1 MNNNG
6 GNYVYALGLDTAA
19 FASSVD
25 KAKRMFQGLGDT
37 ATAAGE
43 EADEAFNKMKNSIA
57 SVAAGVSL
65 GMLVKKIAEVRGEV
79 QQLEVAFETMLGSK
93 QKADALM
100 AQMVELAAKTPFGLQ
115 DVTNGAK
122 QLLAFGSAAEEV
134 ASEIT
139 MLGDIAAGLSI
150 PLGDLIYLYGT
161 TRTQGGLFT
170 QDLRQFMSRGIP
182 LADELAKVMGKS
194 TNEVRELVSAGKVG
208 FPEVQKALQSMTSEG
223 GQFGGLMAKQAETI
237 TGQISALQDAIYQ
250 MFNEIGKS
258 NEGVISDVLSGASWI
273 VEHYEAILKI
283 LSKVVIAWGA
293 YKAAL
298 IAVAAVQKIKDAAL
312 LAKTL
317 VNVAKGATTAAA
329 AFRGLNTAMKSNPW
343 GLIAS
348 IAATVIAFI
357 WDWVAGV
364 KEATEAT
371 EETVRV
377 MGELEQA
384 AHDEYIEVNKLAFR
398 LKDVNTSEAER
409 RDILNQLKQI
419 NPSIVEDLNAE
430 ALAVETLISNLEKY
444 NFEQTKRVQLAAIT
458 DKQNEAIQKYADAE
472 LEKANLDL
480 ELKKY
485 IEDVVVNYTTQGV
498 FPELKI
504 KGKFGYDNIEQDKAI
519 IRERF
524 ESAIKEKAEG
534 LITDYEFL
542 NRINNLL
549 TDKVVFK
556 GTDNISYTEK
566 NTFEVDI
573 KGVNTAARVKNIN
586 AAIQEM
592 EAAKKEMQEA
602 MDDSEYL
609 LNAFGFL
616 KENVGEEAN
625 TVTTLAEAYRTA
637 QQAWLDA
644 KAKVADADKNRASYT
659 ETQYKQLVDELDA
672 AEKRFKELGGNTS
685 GKAQTDAEKL
695 AKQSLKLEYDAQQAI
710 IDAMAEGTEKKVAQV
725 ELDYRKRADAITK
738 AEAELAAKQ
747 GTALTE
753 AQQALFQTLRE
764 GSANDYAEA
773 MNAAIFGDTDAQGA
787 AAIQKIEAERKAWN
801 KYLEEYG
808 TFQEKLKAITIRY
821 NEAIANAQ
829 TEGER
834 KTLEA
839 ERDAALAA
847 FEVQASAWA
856 KDLANKSIA
865 ELNKMMQE
873 LEKQVEAKQKAFDA
887 LESSD
892 SAEAKDYL
900 KTINE
905 LKAKIAELKKQ
916 LSGASKEAKGGNW
929 EGAAQVVQG
938 IASAASEAASAL
950 EGVDDE
956 LANTINGM
964 AKFANVAASLVSAIA
979 AVAAASTALNMA
991 LGVIGLIAT
1000 AIQVVSTVIGGIVQA
1015 NKEYEQ
1021 TIENFKALNR
1031 ELKHRNDLAKINSL
1045 EGTIFG
1051 EDAFGNFANNLEAM
1065 RDAADKLQDST
1076 EGAIERTKKML
1087 RDAYEIN
1094 LARVV
1099 GIDAQAEAYWRQ
1111 KLAQLEQISDW
1122 MTFIASMEVSLGK
1135 NKKSTLA
1142 EQLPELF
1149 ATGEITLEGL
1159 QALKDS
1165 DVWDKL
1171 SQGNRDLIEQMI
1183 ADWEYLN
1190 EATKAVTD
1198 YLTDIFGEMGNSI
1211 NDAIVEA
1218 FMNGSDAALEF
1229 GDIAGQ
1235 VIENLIKQVGY
1246 SAYIAPILTKAMAD
1260 VEALNGQG
1268 LSSEEYL
1275 NALMGIVGDAMKVA
1289 GENVEAYNEFLEN
1302 ADQYAESVGINTFD
1316 SERSAES
1323 KGIAQASQ
1331 DSVDELNGR
1340 MTAIQGHTYSLME
1353 GQRQLINDSAQVL
1366 RHLAGIESNTAE
1378 LRQMR
1383 LDMAAMRSDISDI
1396 ATRGIITR

>member
-65 GMLVKKIAEVRGEV
+65 GMLAKKVAEVRGEV

-122 QLLAFGSAAEEV
+122 QLLAFGSASEEV

-139 MLGDIAAGLSI
+139 MLGDIASGLSI

-161 TRTQGGLFT
+161 TRTQGKLFT
-170 QDLRQFMSRGIP
+170 VDLKQFMGRGIP
-182 LADELAKVMGKS
+182 LAEELAKAMNKTTDEVM
-194 TNEVRELVSAGKVG
+194 ELVSAGKVG
-208 FPEVQKALQSMTSEG
+208 FPEVQKALQGMTSEG
-223 GQFGGLMAKQAETI
+223 GQFGGLMEKQAQTI

-250 MFNEIGKS
+250 MFNEIGES
-258 NEGVISDVLSGASWI
+258 SEGVINTILSGAGTI
-273 VEHYEAILKI
+273 VANYEKI
-283 LSKVVIAWGA
+283 IKVLTVIIATYGA
-293 YKAAL
+293 YKAAVIL
-298 IAVAAVQKIKDAAL
+298 
-312 LAKTL
+312 
-317 VNVAKGATTAAA
+317 TAAA
-329 AFRGLNTAMKSNPW
+329 QKAMFIAQEAQAFFQLAKGVKSAQEAMLLLNAATRKNPW
-343 GLIAS
+343 GLVLAA
-348 IAATVIAFI
+348 IAAVVAAI
-357 WDWVAGV
+357 WAYCESTE
-364 KEATEAT
+364 EATEAQNEFDAALAGSNVGEQIT
-371 EETVRV
+371 QVKMLSAAYKKLGDDMDSRRKFIEENKSAFDSLGVSITDTATADKLFIDQTDDFIDALQKRAKA
-377 MGELEQA
+377 EA
-384 AHDEYIEVNKLAFR
+384 AKKLSDEAY
-398 LKDVNTSEAER
+398 LKAIEAEMKVDELR
-409 RDILNQLKQI
+409 RAGKRDRTTSYTVENSEFAQMFLNK
-419 NPSIVEDLNAE
+419 PKYEVVTED
-430 ALAVETLISNLEKY
+430 T
-444 NFEQTKRVQLAAIT
+444 
-458 DKQNEAIQKYADAE
+458 E
-472 LEKANLDL
+472 L
-480 ELKKY
+480 
-485 IEDVVVNYTTQGV
+485 
-498 FPELKI
+498 
-504 KGKFGYDNIEQDKAI
+504 GK
-519 IRERF
+519 
-524 ESAIKEKAEG
+524 AIKEAKEANNKAAQYFRLASELQEVADSAFEG
-534 LITDYEFL
+534 VETSD
-542 NRINNLL
+542 N
-549 TDKVVFK
+549 TDK
-556 GTDNISYTEK
+556 TEPDE
-566 NTFEVDI
+566 NAI
-573 KGVNTAARVKNIN
+573 KKLAAARVKLAGDTRRAMTEAEIN
-586 AAIQEM
+586 AM
-592 EAAKKEMQEA
+592 EEGIAKK
-602 MDDSEYL
+602 
-609 LNAFGFL
+609 L
-616 KENVGEEAN
+616 KQID
-625 TVTTLAEAYRTA
+625 Y
-637 QQAWLDA
+637 
-644 KAKVADADKNRASYT
+644 
-659 ETQYKQLVDELDA
+659 
-672 AEKRFKELGGNTS
+672 
-685 GKAQTDAEKL
+685 
-695 AKQSLKLEYDAQQAI
+695 EYDEEERKI
-710 IDAMAEGTEKKVAQV
+710 AE
-725 ELDYRKRADAITK
+725 R
-738 AEAELAAKQ
+738 EAELRALAGGSLSESDAANIVAMRAANAKNKE
-747 GTALTE
+747 TKTT
-753 AQQALFQTLRE
+753 QAWDE
-764 GSANDYAEA
+764 VMAEA
-773 MNAAIFGDTDAQGA
+773 GVDPAAMEQATAMLQ
-787 AAIQKIEAERKAWN
+787 AELVKRNKAWED
-801 KYLEEYG
+801 YLIQFG
-808 TFQEKLKAITIRY
+808 TFQERFKATQDKYSRL
-821 NEAIANAQ
+821 IAEAQ

-873 LEKQVEAKQKAFDA
+873 LEEQVKAKQEAFDA

-916 LSGASKEAKGGNW
+916 LSGASKEAKGGNR

-938 IASAASEAASAL
+938 IASAAEDAAGAL

-964 AKFANVAASLVSAIA
+964 AKCANVAASLVSAIA
-979 AVAAASTALNMA
+979 AVAAASTALNMV

-1000 AIQVVSTVIGGIVQA
+1000 AIQVVSTAIGSIVQA
-1015 NKEYEQ
+1015 NNEFRETLNKIKE
-1021 TIENFKALNR
+1021 LNK
-1031 ELKHRNDLAKINSL
+1031 ELAQMQMLSRIDSV

-1051 EDAFGNFANNLEAM
+1051 SDAFGNFANNL
-1065 RDAADKLQDST
+1065 SV
-1076 EGAIERTKKML
+1076 L
-1087 RDAYEIN
+1087 RDATTELNKSREAIRLWARDKFAELGFDEDTLN
-1094 LARVV
+1094 LLEFENYVDALKEMRVKLK
-1099 GIDAQAEAYWRQ
+1099 DAGKFAEAFGAKDEY
-1111 KLAQLEQISDW
+1111 AD
-1122 MTFIASMEVSLGK
+1122 LGDIF
-1135 NKKSTLA
+1135 
-1142 EQLPELF
+1142 PELF
-1149 ATGEITLEGL
+1149 GDEGVTLEGL
-1159 QALKDS
+1159 QKLKDS
-1165 DVWDKL
+1165 DIWEKL
-1171 SQGNRDLIEQMI
+1171 SKKHRDLIDQMI
-1183 ADWEYLN
+1183 KDWEVFN
-1190 EATKAVTD
+1190 ESTEAVTA

-1246 SAYIAPILTKAMAD
+1246 SAYIAPILTQAMAD
-1260 VEALNGQG
+1260 VEALNEQG
-1268 LSSEEYL
+1268 LSAEEYL

-1316 SERSAES
+1316 SERSAQS

>member
-43 EADEAFNKMKNSIA
+43 EADEAFNKMKDSIA

-65 GMLVKKIAEVRGEV
+65 GMLAKKVAEVRGEV

-122 QLLAFGSAAEEV
+122 QLLAFGSATEEV
-134 ASEIT
+134 AEEIT
-139 MLGDIAAGLSI
+139 MLGDIASGLSI

-161 TRTQGGLFT
+161 TRTQGALFT

-194 TNEVRELVSAGKVG
+194 TDEVRELVSAGKVG
-208 FPEVQKALQSMTSEG
+208 FPEVLEALKGMTSEG
-223 GQFGGLMAKQAETI
+223 GQFGGLMAKQAQTI

-250 MFNEIGKS
+250 MFNEIGES
-258 NEGVISDVLSGASWI
+258 SEGLINTILSGAGTI
-273 VEHYEAILKI
+273 VANYEKI
-283 LSKVVIAWGA
+283 IKVLTVIIATYGA
-293 YKAAL
+293 YKAAIIL
-298 IAVAAVQKIKDAAL
+298 
-312 LAKTL
+312 
-317 VNVAKGATTAAA
+317 TAAA
-329 AFRGLNTAMKSNPW
+329 QKAMFIAQEAQAFFQLARGVKSAQEAMLLLNAATRKNPW
-343 GLIAS
+343 GLVLAA
-348 IAATVIAFI
+348 IAAVVAAI
-357 WDWVAGV
+357 WAYCESTE
-364 KEATEAT
+364 EATEAQNEFDAALAGSNVGEQIT
-371 EETVRV
+371 QVKMLSAAYKKLGDDMDSRRKFIEENKSAFDSLGVSITDTATADKLFIDQTDDFIDALQKRAKA
-377 MGELEQA
+377 EA
-384 AHDEYIEVNKLAFR
+384 AKKLAEEQYTKAIEAEMKVDELRRAGKQDYTTSYMVENSAFAQEYLNKPKYEVVTQDTELGKAVKAAKEANKKAAQYFR
-398 LKDVNTSEAER
+398 LASELQE
-409 RDILNQLKQI
+409 
-419 NPSIVEDLNAE
+419 E
-430 ALAVETLISNLEKY
+430 ADGAFEGVETGGN
-444 NFEQTKRVQLAAIT
+444 T
-458 DKQNEAIQKYADAE
+458 DK
-472 LEKANLDL
+472 
-480 ELKKY
+480 
-485 IEDVVVNYTTQGV
+485 
-498 FPELKI
+498 PEL
-504 KGKFGYDNIEQDKAI
+504 DED
-519 IRERF
+519 
-524 ESAIKEKAEG
+524 AIKKLA
-534 LITDYEFL
+534 
-542 NRINNLL
+542 
-549 TDKVVFK
+549 
-556 GTDNISYTEK
+556 
-566 NTFEVDI
+566 
-573 KGVNTAARVKNIN
+573 AARVKLAGDTRRAMTEAEIN
-586 AAIQEM
+586 AM
-592 EAAKKEMQEA
+592 EEGLTK
-602 MDDSEYL
+602 
-609 LNAFGFL
+609 
-616 KENVGEEAN
+616 
-625 TVTTLAEAYRTA
+625 
-637 QQAWLDA
+637 
-644 KAKVADADKNRASYT
+644 
-659 ETQYKQLVDELDA
+659 
-672 AEKRFKELGGNTS
+672 
-685 GKAQTDAEKL
+685 KL
-695 AKQSLKLEYDAQQAI
+695 AQIDYEYD
-710 IDAMAEGTEKKVAQV
+710 EE
-725 ELDYRKRADAITK
+725 ERKINER
-738 AEAELAAKQ
+738 EAELRALAGGSLSESDAANIATMRAANAKNKESK
-747 GTALTE
+747 TT
-753 AQQALFQTLRE
+753 QAWDE
-764 GSANDYAEA
+764 VMAEA
-773 MNAAIFGDTDAQGA
+773 GVDPAAMEQATAMLQ
-787 AAIQKIEAERKAWN
+787 AELVKRNKAWED
-801 KYLEEYG
+801 YLIQFG
-808 TFQEKLKAITIRY
+808 TFQERFKATQDKYSRL
-821 NEAIANAQ
+821 IAEAQ

-839 ERDAALAA
+839 ERDAALAV
-847 FEVQASAWA
+847 FKVQAQGYA
-856 KDLANKSIA
+856 KELSNKSME
-865 ELNKMMQE
+865 ELQKMMEE
-873 LEKQVEAKQKAFDA
+873 LEALVQTKMEAFDA

-892 SAEAKDYL
+892 SAEAQDYL
-900 KTINE
+900 KTINI
-905 LKAKIAELKKQ
+905 LNAKIAELKKQ

-1031 ELKHRNDLAKINSL
+1031 ELKHMYDLAKINSL

-1099 GIDAQAEAYWRQ
+1099 GVDAQAEAYWKQ

-1183 ADWEYLN
+1183 ADWEYFN

-1235 VIENLIKQVGY
+1235 VIDNLIKQVGY

>member
-1 MNNNG
+1 MDKMNNNG

-19 FASSVD
+19 FASSVE
-25 KAKRMFQGLGDT
+25 KAKRMFQGLGDS
-37 ATAAGE
+37 AAMAGN
-43 EADEAFNKMKNSIA
+43 EADEAFGKLRNSIA
-57 SVAAGVSL
+57 SVAASASF
-65 GMLVKKIAEVRGEV
+65 GMFAKQIANVRGEV

-122 QLLAFGSAAEEV
+122 QLLAFGSASEEV

-161 TRTQGGLFT
+161 TRTQGRMFT

-182 LADELAKVMGKS
+182 LAEELAKQFGVTS
-194 TNEVRELVSAGKVG
+194 AEVGELVTAGKVG
-208 FPEVQKALQSMTSEG
+208 FPEVQRALQNMTAEG
-223 GQFGGLMAKQAETI
+223 GQFGGLMEKQAQTI
-237 TGQISALQDAIYQ
+237 TGQISALEDEIYQ
-250 MFNEIGKS
+250 MFNKIGES
-258 NEGVISDVLSGASWI
+258 NEGLISLVLSGASTI
-273 VEHYEAILKI
+273 VENYDKI
-283 LSKVVIAWGA
+283 LDILTVLIATYGA
-293 YKAAL
+293 YKAAIIL
-298 IAVAAVQKIKDAAL
+298 
-312 LAKTL
+312 
-317 VNVAKGATTAAA
+317 TAAA
-329 AFRGLNTAMKSNPW
+329 QKAAMIAKEAQAFFQLAKGVKTAQEAMVLLNATTRKNPW
-343 GLIAS
+343 GLVLSAITAVV
-348 IAATVIAFI
+348 AAI
-357 WDWVAGV
+357 WSYCESTE
-364 KEATEAT
+364 EATEAT
-371 EETVRV
+371 DEFSSAIEGTGIGAQITQVNELGAAYKKLGDDMNARRKFIEENKSAFD
-377 MGELEQA
+377 ELGFAVTNVTEADDLLIKNTPKYIEALKTRAKASAARKLAEEKYEQA
-384 AHDEYIEVNKLAFR
+384 IQAGVKREREEEKLKGIPEEKSQTWVDYDGRVHESWVKNQDYIDQKNAYLAA
-398 LKDVNTSEAER
+398 LKEEEALYAQADKYFEQSISLNNTSE
-409 RDILNQLKQI
+409 
-419 NPSIVEDLNAE
+419 P
-430 ALAVETLISNLEKY
+430 AVSL
-444 NFEQTKRVQLAAIT
+444 
-458 DKQNEAIQKYADAE
+458 DKN
-472 LEKANLDL
+472 
-480 ELKKY
+480 
-485 IEDVVVNYTTQGV
+485 
-498 FPELKI
+498 
-504 KGKFGYDNIEQDKAI
+504 
-519 IRERF
+519 
-524 ESAIKEKAEG
+524 
-534 LITDYEFL
+534 
-542 NRINNLL
+542 
-549 TDKVVFK
+549 
-556 GTDNISYTEK
+556 
-566 NTFEVDI
+566 
-573 KGVNTAARVKNIN
+573 
-586 AAIQEM
+586 
-592 EAAKKEMQEA
+592 
-602 MDDSEYL
+602 
-609 LNAFGFL
+609 
-616 KENVGEEAN
+616 
-625 TVTTLAEAYRTA
+625 LAEAYRTA

-644 KAKVADADKNRASYT
+644 KAAIAEANKNRANYT
-659 ETQYKQLVDELDA
+659 EEQYKQLAEELDA
-672 AEKRFKELGGNTS
+672 AEKRFKELGGVTS
-685 GKAQTDAEKL
+685 SKAQTDAEKN
-695 AKQSLKLEYDAQQAI
+695 AKAAAEKALQLEYDAQQATI
-710 IDAMAEGTEKKVAQV
+710 NMMAEGTDKKVAQI

-738 AEAELAAKQ
+738 SEAELVAKQ
-747 GTALTE
+747 GAALTE
-753 AQQALFQTLRE
+753 AQQALFQTMRE
-764 GSANDYAEA
+764 GSASEYADA

-839 ERDAALAA
+839 ERNAALAA

-873 LEKQVEAKQKAFDA
+873 LEEQVEAKQEAYDA

-892 SAEAKDYL
+892 SVEAKNYL

-938 IASAASEAASAL
+938 IASAAEDAAGAL

-1000 AIQVVSTVIGGIVQA
+1000 AIQVVSTAIGSIVQA
-1015 NKEYEQ
+1015 NNEFRETLNKIKE
-1021 TIENFKALNR
+1021 LNK
-1031 ELKHRNDLAKINSL
+1031 ELAQMQMLSRIDSV

-1051 EDAFGNFANNLEAM
+1051 SDAFGNFANNL
-1065 RDAADKLQDST
+1065 SV
-1076 EGAIERTKKML
+1076 L
-1087 RDAYEIN
+1087 RDATTELNKSREAIRLWARDKFAELGFDEDTLN
-1094 LARVV
+1094 LLEFENYVDALKEMRVKLK
-1099 GIDAQAEAYWRQ
+1099 DAGKFAEAFGAKDEY
-1111 KLAQLEQISDW
+1111 AD
-1122 MTFIASMEVSLGK
+1122 LGDIF
-1135 NKKSTLA
+1135 
-1142 EQLPELF
+1142 PELF
-1149 ATGEITLEGL
+1149 GDEGVTLEGL
-1159 QALKDS
+1159 QKLKDS
-1165 DVWDKL
+1165 DIWEKL
-1171 SQGNRDLIEQMI
+1171 SKEHRDLIDQMI
-1183 ADWEYLN
+1183 KDWEVFN
-1190 EATKAVTD
+1190 ESTEAVTA

-1316 SERSAES
+1316 SERSAQS
-1323 KGIAQASQ
+1323 KGIARASQ

>member
-19 FASSVD
+19 FAQSVD
-25 KAKRMFQGLGDT
+25 RAKRMFQGLGDT

-65 GMLVKKIAEVRGEV
+65 GMLAKKVAEVRGEV

-122 QLLAFGSAAEEV
+122 QLLAFGSASEEV
-134 ASEIT
+134 AAEIT
-139 MLGDIAAGLSI
+139 MLGDIASGLSI

-170 QDLRQFMSRGIP
+170 QDLKQFMQRGIP

-194 TNEVRELVSAGKVG
+194 TDEVRELVSAGKVG
-208 FPEVQKALQSMTSEG
+208 FPEVQKALQGMTSEG
-223 GQFGGLMAKQAETI
+223 GQFGGLMEKQAQTI
-237 TGQISALQDAIYQ
+237 SGQISALEDAIFN
-250 MFNEIGKS
+250 MFNKIGES
-258 NEGVISDVLSGASWI
+258 NEGLISAILSSASWV
-273 VEHYEAILKI
+273 VEHYEPILKI
-283 LSKVVIAWGA
+283 VSKLVIAWGA

-298 IAVAAVQKIKDAAL
+298 IVVAATQKIVATAQ
-312 LAKTL
+312 L
-317 VNVAKGATTAAA
+317 VQRLYNVAKGARTAAQ
-329 AFRGLNTAMKSNPW
+329 AFRVLNTAMKSNPW

-364 KEATEAT
+364 NAAAEATENVT
-371 EETVRV
+371 HEI
-377 MGELEQA
+377 GELEQA
-384 AHDEYIEVNKLAFR
+384 VQDEITEVNKLVI
-398 LKDVNTSEAER
+398 K
-409 RDILNQLKQI
+409 LKQANIEESERASILKRLEEI
-419 NPSIVEDLNAE
+419 NP
-430 ALAVETLISNLEKY
+430 NL
-444 NFEQTKRVQLAAIT
+444 VSGL
-458 DKQNEAIQKYADAE
+458 QNEADMIAVLTTNIKKYNEEQKKTLMLASLMDTQQSSIKE
-472 LEKANLDL
+472 LVEAQTDLDL
-480 ELKKY
+480 YKKSVEEKMMQLLVDYQTTGELPD
-485 IEDVVVNYTTQGV
+485 IETPWWGAKATST
-498 FPELKI
+498 ELGRLKNA
-504 KGKFGYDNIEQDKAI
+504 FDNALSGEISLIDM
-519 IRERF
+519 
-524 ESAIKEKAEG
+524 AEE
-534 LITDYEFL
+534 LY
-542 NRINNLL
+542 LL
-549 TDKVVFK
+549 QKD
-556 GTDNISYTEK
+556 
-566 NTFEVDI
+566 
-573 KGVNTAARVKNIN
+573 APVKNIV
-586 AAIQEM
+586 
-592 EAAKKEMQEA
+592 
-602 MDDSEYL
+602 
-609 LNAFGFL
+609 G
-616 KENVGEEAN
+616 VGEDYIGEQ
-625 TVTTLAEAYRTA
+625 L
-637 QQAWLDA
+637 
-644 KAKVADADKNRASYT
+644 KAKQERVNEAKDALNKSTEEIDYLMELYGLKTSDIEQEYGDKGGEEGAASFE
-659 ETQYKQLVDELDA
+659 ETA
-672 AEKRFKELGGNTS
+672 N
-685 GKAQTDAEKL
+685 EKL
-695 AKQSLKLEYDAQQAI
+695 AAARIKLAGDTRR
-710 IDAMAEGTEKKVAQV
+710 AMAEAEVNAMEEGLTKKLAQI
-725 ELDYRKRADAITK
+725 DYEYDEEERKINER
-738 AEAELAAKQ
+738 EAELRALAGGSLSESDAANIA
-747 GTALTE
+747 GLRTA
-753 AQQALFQTLRE
+753 
-764 GSANDYAEA
+764 
-773 MNAAIFGDTDAQGA
+773 NAKTKETKTTQ
-787 AAIQKIEAERKAWN
+787 AWN
-801 KYLEEYG
+801 EVMADAGVAPEEMEEATAILQAELVKRTMAWEDYLIQFG
-808 TFQEKLKAITIRY
+808 TFQERFKATQDKYSRL
-821 NEAIANAQ
+821 IAEAQ

-873 LEKQVEAKQKAFDA
+873 LEEQVEAKQEAFDA

-892 SAEAKDYL
+892 SAEAKNYL

-938 IASAASEAASAL
+938 IASAAEDAAGAL

-1000 AIQVVSTVIGGIVQA
+1000 AIQVVSTAIGSIVQA
-1015 NKEYEQ
+1015 NNEFRETLNKIKE
-1021 TIENFKALNR
+1021 LNK
-1031 ELKHRNDLAKINSL
+1031 ELAQMQMLSRIDSV

-1051 EDAFGNFANNLEAM
+1051 SDAFGNFANNL
-1065 RDAADKLQDST
+1065 SV
-1076 EGAIERTKKML
+1076 L
-1087 RDAYEIN
+1087 RDATTELNKSREAIRLWARDKFAELGFDEDTLN
-1094 LARVV
+1094 LLEFENYVDALKEMRVKLK
-1099 GIDAQAEAYWRQ
+1099 DAGKFAEAFGAKDEY
-1111 KLAQLEQISDW
+1111 AD
-1122 MTFIASMEVSLGK
+1122 LGDIF
-1135 NKKSTLA
+1135 
-1142 EQLPELF
+1142 PELF
-1149 ATGEITLEGL
+1149 GDEGVTLEGL
-1159 QALKDS
+1159 QKLKDS
-1165 DVWDKL
+1165 DIWEKL
-1171 SQGNRDLIEQMI
+1171 SKKHRDLIDQMI
-1183 ADWEYLN
+1183 KDWEVFN
-1190 EATKAVTD
+1190 ESTEAVTA

>member
-1 MNNNG
+1 MDKMNNNG

-19 FASSVD
+19 FAQSVD

-65 GMLVKKIAEVRGEV
+65 GMLAKKIAEVRGEV

-93 QKADALM
+93 QKADVLM

-122 QLLAFGSAAEEV
+122 QLLAFGSASEEV
-134 ASEIT
+134 AAEIT

-161 TRTQGGLFT
+161 TRTQGKLFT
-170 QDLRQFMSRGIP
+170 IDLKQFMGRGIP
-182 LADELAKVMGKS
+182 LTEELAKAMGK
-194 TNEVRELVSAGKVG
+194 TTDEVMELVSAGKVG

-258 NEGVISDVLSGASWI
+258 NEGVISAVLSGASWI

-371 EETVRV
+371 EDMKREI
-377 MGELEQA
+377 GELEQA
-384 AHDEYIEVNKLAFR
+384 VQDELVEVNKLVIKLKQANIEEGERASILNR
-398 LKDVNTSEAER
+398 LAEINPILVSGLQDEAVMISTLTANLADYNEEQRKRLMLASLADKQESAVKDYVEAQADYDLYVKAVEDKMTELLAAYTSTGKLPTVSVPSGFPIDAEEIQGRIKEFYDQAINGEISLIELSHKLYEDVQLGHGVYGVTDEWREKIDIYGVNEEYIEKTLAAKEEALKKAKTAMENANKDVSYLEELYGFSTS
-409 RDILNQLKQI
+409 DI
-419 NPSIVEDLNAE
+419 E
-430 ALAVETLISNLEKY
+430 EKY
-444 NFEQTKRVQLAAIT
+444 
-458 DKQNEAIQKYADAE
+458 
-472 LEKANLDL
+472 
-480 ELKKY
+480 
-485 IEDVVVNYTTQGV
+485 GG
-498 FPELKI
+498 
-504 KGKFGYDNIEQDKAI
+504 KGG
-519 IRERF
+519 
-524 ESAIKEKAEG
+524 
-534 LITDYEFL
+534 
-542 NRINNLL
+542 
-549 TDKVVFK
+549 
-556 GTDNISYTEK
+556 
-566 NTFEVDI
+566 EV
-573 KGVNTAARVKNIN
+573 GA
-586 AAIQEM
+586 
-592 EAAKKEMQEA
+592 
-602 MDDSEYL
+602 S
-609 LNAFGFL
+609 
-616 KENVGEEAN
+616 GEETAN
-625 TVTTLAEAYRTA
+625 
-637 QQAWLDA
+637 
-644 KAKVADADKNRASYT
+644 
-659 ETQYKQLVDELDA
+659 
-672 AEKRFKELGGNTS
+672 
-685 GKAQTDAEKL
+685 EKL
-695 AKQSLKLEYDAQQAI
+695 AAARIKLAGDTRRAMTEAEINAMEEGLTKKLAMIDYEYD
-710 IDAMAEGTEKKVAQV
+710 EE
-725 ELDYRKRADAITK
+725 ERKINER
-738 AEAELAAKQ
+738 EAELRTLAGGSLSVSDAANIAAMRAANAKNKE
-747 GTALTE
+747 TKTT
-753 AQQALFQTLRE
+753 QAWDE
-764 GSANDYAEA
+764 V
-773 MNAAIFGDTDAQGA
+773 MA
-787 AAIQKIEAERKAWN
+787 AAGVDPVAMEQATAMLQAELVKRNKAWED
-801 KYLEEYG
+801 YLIQFG
-808 TFQEKLKAITIRY
+808 TFQERFKATQDKYSRL
-821 NEAIANAQ
+821 IAEAQ

-873 LEKQVEAKQKAFDA
+873 LEEQVEAKQEAFDA

-892 SAEAKDYL
+892 SAEAQDYL
-900 KTINE
+900 KTINM

-916 LSGASKEAKGGNW
+916 LSGAQKEAKGGNW

-964 AKFANVAASLVSAIA
+964 AKFANVAANLVSAIA
-979 AVAAASTALNMA
+979 AVTAASTALNMA

-1000 AIQVVSTVIGGIVQA
+1000 AIQVVSTAIGSIVQERNEVEKA
-1015 NKEYEQ
+1015 IAEFSKRMKE
-1021 TIENFKALNR
+1021 LND
-1031 ELKHRNDLAKINSL
+1031 ELERMRRLGEIDSL
-1045 EGTIFG
+1045 KGTIFG
-1051 EDAFGNFANNLEAM
+1051 EDAFGNLMNNLAVM
-1065 RDAADKLQDST
+1065 RDALSELEDVRDRITQRMNLVYSFYHPDVEFANYEEVLRYLV
-1076 EGAIERTKKML
+1076 GER
-1087 RDAYEIN
+1087 
-1094 LARVV
+1094 V
-1099 GIDAQAEAYWRQ
+1099 
-1111 KLAQLEQISDW
+1111 
-1122 MTFIASMEVSLGK
+1122 
-1135 NKKSTLA
+1135 
-1142 EQLPELF
+1142 PELF
-1149 ATGEITLEGL
+1149 EGGLTL
-1159 QALKDS
+1159 
-1165 DVWDKL
+1165 DKL
-1171 SQGNRDLIEQMI
+1171 KTWRDTDGWAAGISYELRELIDELI
-1183 ADWEYLN
+1183 ADWERY
-1190 EATKAVTD
+1190 EETVTAVND

-1235 VIENLIKQVGY
+1235 VIENLVKQVGY
-1246 SAYIAPILTKAMAD
+1246 SAYIAPILTDAMAKVD
-1260 VEALNGQG
+1260 ALNRDG
-1268 LSSEEYL
+1268 LSAEEYL
-1275 NALMGIVGDAMKVA
+1275 NSLMGIVGEAMKVA

-1316 SERSAES
+1316 SERSAQS

>member
-65 GMLVKKIAEVRGEV
+65 GMLAKKVAEVRGEV

-122 QLLAFGSAAEEV
+122 QLLAFGSASEEV

-139 MLGDIAAGLSI
+139 MLGDIASGLSI

-161 TRTQGGLFT
+161 TRTQGALFT

-194 TNEVRELVSAGKVG
+194 TEQVRELVSAGKVG
-208 FPEVQKALQSMTSEG
+208 FPEVQKALQGMTSEG
-223 GQFGGLMAKQAETI
+223 GQFGGLMEKQAQTI
-237 TGQISALQDAIYQ
+237 TGQISALEDEIYQ
-250 MFNEIGKS
+250 RFNKIGES
-258 NEGVISDVLSGASWI
+258 NEGLIGLVLSGASTI
-273 VEHYEAILKI
+273 VENYEKI
-283 LSKVVIAWGA
+283 LDILTVLIATYGA
-293 YKAAL
+293 YKAA
-298 IAVAAVQKIKDAAL
+298 IIVTAAVQKAAMIAKEAQAFFQ
-312 LAKTL
+312 LAKGIKTAQEAMIL
-317 VNVAKGATTAAA
+317 LNAAT
-329 AFRGLNTAMKSNPW
+329 RKNPW
-343 GLIAS
+343 GL
-348 IAATVIAFI
+348 V
-357 WDWVAGV
+357 
-364 KEATEAT
+364 
-371 EETVRV
+371 
-377 MGELEQA
+377 
-384 AHDEYIEVNKLAFR
+384 
-398 LKDVNTSEAER
+398 
-409 RDILNQLKQI
+409 
-419 NPSIVEDLNAE
+419 
-430 ALAVETLISNLEKY
+430 
-444 NFEQTKRVQLAAIT
+444 LAAIT
-458 DKQNEAIQKYADAE
+458 AVVAAIWAYCESTEEATDELSEAMERTDIGAKTVQVMELSDAYKKLGDDMNARKKFITENKEAFDELGVSVQSVAEATRLLIDSTPAFVESLRLQAQAAAAKGLAEEKFAERDKKSLE
-472 LEKANLDL
+472 LERARKEL
-480 ELKKY
+480 ETIPARIDVGAAYTRTRYGVVTTGRRFIDNPKY
-485 IEDVVVNYTTQGV
+485 ISALENISTLESEIAGLEEVANSYFDTSA
-498 FPELKI
+498 EKLK
-504 KGKFGYDNIEQDKAI
+504 
-519 IRERF
+519 
-524 ESAIKEKAEG
+524 ESAEKLKG
-534 LITDYEFL
+534 LGVDS
-542 NRINNLL
+542 NNNGGGGGSG
-549 TDKVVFK
+549 D
-556 GTDNISYTEK
+556 G
-566 NTFEVDI
+566 
-573 KGVNTAARVKNIN
+573 
-586 AAIQEM
+586 
-592 EAAKKEMQEA
+592 
-602 MDDSEYL
+602 DSEEERR
-609 LNAFGFL
+609 L
-616 KENVGEEAN
+616 KQ
-625 TVTTLAEAYRTA
+625 L
-637 QQAWLDA
+637 LDA
-644 KAKVADADKNRASYT
+644 KTKLAVDAIRTTTEAEINAMEEGIAKKL
-659 ETQYKQLVDELDA
+659 KQIDYEYDEEERKI
-672 AEKRFKELGGNTS
+672 AEREAQLRELGGGRIS
-685 GKAQTDAEKL
+685 DGDAKRIAAMRSANESSRNI
-695 AKQSLKLEYDAQQAI
+695 AKNAAW
-710 IDAMAEGTEKKVAQV
+710 
-725 ELDYRKRADAITK
+725 
-738 AEAELAAKQ
+738 EAELAW
-747 GTALTE
+747 G
-753 AQQALFQTLRE
+753 
-764 GSANDYAEA
+764 D
-773 MNAAIFGDTDAQGA
+773 DTDAEMKA
-787 AAIQKIEAERKAWN
+787 ATEALKEELDKRNKAWMDYAI
-801 KYLEEYG
+801 KYG
-808 TFQEKLKAITIRY
+808 TFQERFKATQDKYSRL
-821 NEAIANAQ
+821 IAEAQ

-873 LEKQVEAKQKAFDA
+873 LEEQVEAKQEAFDA

-892 SAEAKDYL
+892 SAEAKNYL

-938 IASAASEAASAL
+938 IASAAEDAAGAL

-1000 AIQVVSTVIGGIVQA
+1000 AIQVVSTAIGSIIQA
-1015 NKEYEQ
+1015 NKEYEE
-1021 TIENFKALNR
+1021 TLNKIKELNKELTQMR
-1031 ELKHRNDLAKINSL
+1031 ELSRIDSV

-1051 EDAFGNFANNLEAM
+1051 SDAFGNFTNNLNVM
-1065 RDAADKLQDST
+1065 RDAAQAFTESQDAIISRGKEMTNVLVDFETYGIYVQKFNWDSLADSLSNMQVKIRDRGRFAESWGVKDKY
-1076 EGAIERTKKML
+1076 K
-1087 RDAYEIN
+1087 
-1094 LARVV
+1094 
-1099 GIDAQAEAYWRQ
+1099 
-1111 KLAQLEQISDW
+1111 
-1122 MTFIASMEVSLGK
+1122 SLGDM
-1135 NKKSTLA
+1135 
-1142 EQLPELF
+1142 LPELF
-1149 ATGEITLEGL
+1149 GDEGVTLEGL
-1159 QALKDS
+1159 QKLKDS
-1165 DVWDKL
+1165 DIWEKL
-1171 SQGNRDLIEQMI
+1171 SKENRDLIDQMI
-1183 ADWEYLN
+1183 KDWEVFN
-1190 EATKAVTD
+1190 ESTEAVTA

-1246 SAYIAPILTKAMAD
+1246 SAYIAPILTQAMAD
-1260 VEALNGQG
+1260 VKDLNEQG
-1268 LSSEEYL
+1268 LSAEEYL

-1316 SERSAES
+1316 SERSAQS

-1340 MTAIQGHTYSLME
+1340 MTAIQGHTYSLVE

>member
-65 GMLVKKIAEVRGEV
+65 GMLAKKIADVRGEV

-122 QLLAFGSAAEEV
+122 QLLAFGSASEEV
-134 ASEIT
+134 ATEIT
-139 MLGDIAAGLSI
+139 MLGDIASGLSI

-170 QDLRQFMSRGIP
+170 QDLRQFMQRGIP

-194 TNEVRELVSAGKVG
+194 TDEVRELVSAGKVG
-208 FPEVQKALQSMTSEG
+208 FPEVQKALQGMTSEG
-223 GQFGGLMAKQAETI
+223 GQFGGLMEKQAQTI

-258 NEGVISDVLSGASWI
+258 NEGVISAVLSGASWI
-273 VEHYEAILKI
+273 VEHYEPILNI

-293 YKAAL
+293 YRAAL

-364 KEATEAT
+364 NAAAEATENVT
-371 EETVRV
+371 HEI
-377 MGELEQA
+377 GELEQA
-384 AHDEYIEVNKLAFR
+384 VQDEITEANKLVI
-398 LKDVNTSEAER
+398 K
-409 RDILNQLKQI
+409 LKQANIEESERASILKRLEEI
-419 NPSIVEDLNAE
+419 NP
-430 ALAVETLISNLEKY
+430 NL
-444 NFEQTKRVQLAAIT
+444 VSGL
-458 DKQNEAIQKYADAE
+458 QNEADMIAVLTTNIKKYNEEQKKTLMLASLMDTQQSSIKE
-472 LEKANLDL
+472 LVEAQTDLDL
-480 ELKKY
+480 YKKSVEEKMTQLLVDYQTTGKLPDIETPWWAANATGTELGRLQNAFDNALSGE
-485 IEDVVVNYTTQGV
+485 ISLIDMAE
-498 FPELKI
+498 EL
-504 KGKFGYDNIEQDKAI
+504 Y
-519 IRERF
+519 
-524 ESAIKEKAEG
+524 
-534 LITDYEFL
+534 
-542 NRINNLL
+542 LL
-549 TDKVVFK
+549 QKD
-556 GTDNISYTEK
+556 
-566 NTFEVDI
+566 
-573 KGVNTAARVKNIN
+573 APVKNIVGVGEDYIGEQLKAKQERVN
-586 AAIQEM
+586 EAKDALNKSTEEIDYLMELYGLKTSDIEQEYGDKGGEVGAASFE
-592 EAAKKEMQEA
+592 EAA
-602 MDDSEYL
+602 
-609 LNAFGFL
+609 N
-616 KENVGEEAN
+616 
-625 TVTTLAEAYRTA
+625 
-637 QQAWLDA
+637 
-644 KAKVADADKNRASYT
+644 
-659 ETQYKQLVDELDA
+659 
-672 AEKRFKELGGNTS
+672 
-685 GKAQTDAEKL
+685 EKL
-695 AKQSLKLEYDAQQAI
+695 AAARIKLAGDTRR
-710 IDAMAEGTEKKVAQV
+710 AMAEAEINAMEEGLTKKLAQI
-725 ELDYRKRADAITK
+725 DYEYDEEERKINER
-738 AEAELAAKQ
+738 EAELRALAGGSLSESDAANIAAMR
-747 GTALTE
+747 TA
-753 AQQALFQTLRE
+753 
-764 GSANDYAEA
+764 
-773 MNAAIFGDTDAQGA
+773 NAKTKETKTTQ
-787 AAIQKIEAERKAWN
+787 AWN
-801 KYLEEYG
+801 VVMADAGVAPEEMEKTTAMLQAELVKRTMAWEDYLIQFG
-808 TFQEKLKAITIRY
+808 TFQERFKATQDKYSRL
-821 NEAIANAQ
+821 IAEAQ

-839 ERDAALAA
+839 ERDAALAT

-873 LEKQVEAKQKAFDA
+873 IEEQVEAKQEAFDA

-892 SAEAKDYL
+892 NAEAQSYL

-938 IASAASEAASAL
+938 IASAASDAAGAL

-1000 AIQVVSTVIGGIVQA
+1000 AIQVVSTAIGSIIQA
-1015 NKEYEQ
+1015 NKEYEE
-1021 TIENFKALNR
+1021 TLNKIKELNKELAQMR
-1031 ELKHRNDLAKINSL
+1031 ELSRIDSI

-1051 EDAFGNFANNLEAM
+1051 SDAFGNFTNNLNVM
-1065 RDAADKLQDST
+1065 RDATAALKESQDAIIQRGKEVVNVMT
-1076 EGAIERTKKML
+1076 ETGAIGTNIKNFNWDSLADSLSNMQVKV
-1087 RDAYEIN
+1087 RD
-1094 LARVV
+1094 R
-1099 GIDAQAEAYWRQ
+1099 GKFAEAWGLKDVY
-1111 KLAQLEQISDW
+1111 K
-1122 MTFIASMEVSLGK
+1122 SLGDVA
-1135 NKKSTLA
+1135 S
-1142 EQLPELF
+1142 ELF
-1149 ATGEITLEGL
+1149 DGEITLEGL
-1159 QALKDS
+1159 QKLKDS
-1165 DVWDKL
+1165 DIWEKL
-1171 SQGNRDLIEQMI
+1171 SKENRDLIDQMI
-1183 ADWEYLN
+1183 KDWEVFN
-1190 EATKAVTD
+1190 ESTEAVTA

-1246 SAYIAPILTKAMAD
+1246 SAYIAPILTQAMAD
-1260 VEALNGQG
+1260 VEALNDRG
-1268 LSSEEYL
+1268 LSAEEYL

-1340 MTAIQGHTYSLME
+1340 VTAIQGHTYSLVE

>member
-1 MNNNG
+1 MSNG

-19 FASSVD
+19 FAQSVD

-115 DVTNGAK
+115 DVTNAAK
-122 QLLAFGSAAEEV
+122 QLLAFGSTVEQV
-134 ASEIT
+134 ADEIV
-139 MLGDIAAGLSI
+139 MIGDIASGLSI

-170 QDLRQFMSRGIP
+170 QDLKQFMQRGIP
-182 LADELAKVMGKS
+182 LADELAKVMGI
-194 TNEVRELVSAGKVG
+194 TADEVRELVSAGKVG

-258 NEGVISDVLSGASWI
+258 NEGVISAVLSGASWI

-298 IAVAAVQKIKDAAL
+298 IVVAATQKIVATAQFVQRL
-312 LAKTL
+312 Y
-317 VNVAKGATTAAA
+317 NVAKGAQAAA
-329 AFRGLNTAMKSNPW
+329 QAFRVLNTAMKSNPW

-357 WDWVAGV
+357 WDWVAGLN
-364 KEATEAT
+364 EAAEAT
-371 EETVRV
+371 EETTRV

-398 LKDVNTSEAER
+398 LKDANTSETER
-409 RDILNQLKQI
+409 REILKQLKEI
-419 NPSIVEDLNAE
+419 NPSIVEGLNAE
-430 ALAVETLISNLEKY
+430 ALAVETLTRNLEKY

-458 DKQNEAIQKYADAE
+458 DRQNEALKNKADIELLLADENLALKKSVDDIIAKYQTSGTLSISYKQRSNWFNDESLEEGKAE
-472 LEKANLDL
+472 LESNIKRLIERRISGELTDIDFAKEIQAADNYIRVYGATGGWFPFDKFFYYDVSDIIGNDYVNNIKKITDDLNKANE
-480 ELKKY
+480 ELKK
-485 IEDVVVNYTTQGV
+485 E
-498 FPELKI
+498 
-504 KGKFGYDNIEQDKAI
+504 
-519 IRERF
+519 
-524 ESAIKEKAEG
+524 
-534 LITDYEFL
+534 
-542 NRINNLL
+542 
-549 TDKVVFK
+549 
-556 GTDNISYTEK
+556 TE
-566 NTFEVDI
+566 N
-573 KGVNTAARVKNIN
+573 
-586 AAIQEM
+586 
-592 EAAKKEMQEA
+592 
-602 MDDSEYL
+602 SEYL

-616 KENVGEEAN
+616 DEPDAGGGDGANANLDKAYKE
-625 TVTTLAEAYRTA
+625 A
-637 QQAWLDA
+637 QKAWLDA
-644 KAKVADADKNRASYT
+644 KAAVAEANKNRANYT
-659 ETQYKQLVDELDA
+659 EEQYKALVTQLDEAEKKFKSLGGDTSSKAQSIAEKDAKAA
-672 AEKRFKELGGNTS
+672 AE
-685 GKAQTDAEKL
+685 L
-695 AKQSLKLEYDAQQAI
+695 ALKLEYEAQQAV
-710 IDAMAEGTEKKVAQV
+710 IDTMAEGTEKKVAQI

-753 AQQALFQTLRE
+753 AQQALFQTMRE

-787 AAIQKIEAERKAWN
+787 AAIQKMEAERKAWN

-856 KDLANKSIA
+856 KELSNKSIA
-865 ELNKMMQE
+865 QLNKMMQE
-873 LEKQVEAKQKAFDA
+873 LEEQVEAKQKAYDA

-892 SAEAKDYL
+892 SAEAKNYL
-900 KTINE
+900 KTINM
-905 LKAKIAELKKQ
+905 LNAKIAELEKQ
-916 LSGASKEAKGGNW
+916 LSGANKEAKGGNW

-938 IASAASEAASAL
+938 IASAASEAANAL

-956 LANTINGM
+956 LANTINSM
-964 AKFANVAASLVSAIA
+964 AKFANVAANLVSAIA
-979 AVAAASTALNMA
+979 AVTAASTALNMA

-1000 AIQVVSTVIGGIVQA
+1000 AIQVISTAIGSIVQERNEVEKA
-1015 NKEYEQ
+1015 IAEFSKRMKE
-1021 TIENFKALNR
+1021 LND
-1031 ELKHRNDLAKINSL
+1031 ELERMRRLGEIDSL
-1045 EGTIFG
+1045 KGTIFG
-1051 EDAFGNFANNLEAM
+1051 EDAFGNLMNNLAVM
-1065 RDAADKLQDST
+1065 RDALSELEDVQNRITDHGNYTNDTLNFYDGVFANY
-1076 EGAIERTKKML
+1076 EEVL
-1087 RDAYEIN
+1087 RYLVGD
-1094 LARVV
+1094 RV
-1099 GIDAQAEAYWRQ
+1099 
-1111 KLAQLEQISDW
+1111 
-1122 MTFIASMEVSLGK
+1122 
-1135 NKKSTLA
+1135 
-1142 EQLPELF
+1142 PELF
-1149 ATGEITLEGL
+1149 EGGLTLEKL
-1159 QALKDS
+1159 QTWRETEGWGAGISYEL
-1165 DVWDKL
+1165 
-1171 SQGNRDLIEQMI
+1171 RELIDELI
-1183 ADWEYLN
+1183 ADWERY
-1190 EATKAVTD
+1190 EETVTAVND

-1218 FMNGSDAALEF
+1218 FINGADAAEAF
-1229 GDIAGQ
+1229 GDIAGE

-1268 LSSEEYL
+1268 FSSEEYL
-1275 NALMGIVGDAMKVA
+1275 NALMGIVGDAMGA
-1289 GENVEAYNEFLEN
+1289 AESQLEEYNKFLEN
-1302 ADQYAESVGINTFD
+1302 ADQYAESVGVNTFD
-1316 SERSAES
+1316 SERSAQS

-1340 MTAIQGHTYSLME
+1340 MTAIQGHTYALME

-1378 LRQMR
+1378 LRHMR
-1383 LDMAAMRSDISDI
+1383 QDMAAMRSDINDI

>member
-122 QLLAFGSAAEEV
+122 QLLAFGSASEEV

-223 GQFGGLMAKQAETI
+223 GQFGGLMEKQAQTI

-250 MFNEIGKS
+250 MFNEIGES
-258 NEGVISDVLSGASWI
+258 SEGVISDVLSGASWI

-371 EETVRV
+371 EDMKREI
-377 MGELEQA
+377 GELEQA
-384 AHDEYIEVNKLAFR
+384 VQDELVEVNKLVIKLKQANIEEGERASILKR
-398 LKDVNTSEAER
+398 LEEINPNLVSGLRDEAVMISTLTANLADYNEEQRKRLMLASLADKQESAVKDYVEAQADYDLYVKAVEDKMAELLAAYTSTGKLPTVSVPSGFPIDAEEIQGRIKKFYDQAINGEITLIELSHKLYEDVQLGHGVYGVTDDWREKIDIYGVNEEYIEKTLAAKEEALKNAKTKMENANKDVSYLEELYGFSTS
-409 RDILNQLKQI
+409 DIENGGKGGEVGA
-419 NPSIVEDLNAE
+419 SVE
-430 ALAVETLISNLEKY
+430 ET
-444 NFEQTKRVQLAAIT
+444 
-458 DKQNEAIQKYADAE
+458 
-472 LEKANLDL
+472 AN
-480 ELKKY
+480 
-485 IEDVVVNYTTQGV
+485 
-498 FPELKI
+498 
-504 KGKFGYDNIEQDKAI
+504 
-519 IRERF
+519 
-524 ESAIKEKAEG
+524 
-534 LITDYEFL
+534 
-542 NRINNLL
+542 
-549 TDKVVFK
+549 
-556 GTDNISYTEK
+556 
-566 NTFEVDI
+566 
-573 KGVNTAARVKNIN
+573 
-586 AAIQEM
+586 
-592 EAAKKEMQEA
+592 
-602 MDDSEYL
+602 
-609 LNAFGFL
+609 
-616 KENVGEEAN
+616 
-625 TVTTLAEAYRTA
+625 
-637 QQAWLDA
+637 
-644 KAKVADADKNRASYT
+644 
-659 ETQYKQLVDELDA
+659 
-672 AEKRFKELGGNTS
+672 
-685 GKAQTDAEKL
+685 EKL
-695 AKQSLKLEYDAQQAI
+695 AAARIKLAGDTRRAMTEAEINAMEEGLTKKLAMIDYEYD
-710 IDAMAEGTEKKVAQV
+710 EE
-725 ELDYRKRADAITK
+725 ERKINER
-738 AEAELAAKQ
+738 EAELRALAGGSLSVSDAANIAAMRAANAKNKE
-747 GTALTE
+747 TKTT
-753 AQQALFQTLRE
+753 QAWDE
-764 GSANDYAEA
+764 V
-773 MNAAIFGDTDAQGA
+773 MA
-787 AAIQKIEAERKAWN
+787 AAGVDPAAMEQATAMLQAELVKRNMAWEDYLIQF
-801 KYLEEYG
+801 G
-808 TFQEKLKAITIRY
+808 TFQERFKATQDKYSRL
-821 NEAIANAQ
+821 IAEAQ

-892 SAEAKDYL
+892 STEAKDYL

-916 LSGASKEAKGGNW
+916 ISGASKEAKGGNW

-938 IASAASEAASAL
+938 IASAAEDAAGAL

-956 LANTINGM
+956 LANTINSM

-979 AVAAASTALNMA
+979 AVAIASKGLNMA
-991 LGVIGLIAT
+991 LGIIGLIAT

-1031 ELKHRNDLAKINSL
+1031 ELKHMYDLAKINSL

-1099 GIDAQAEAYWRQ
+1099 GVDAQAEAYWKQ

-1183 ADWEYLN
+1183 ADWEYFN

-1246 SAYIAPILTKAMAD
+1246 SAYIAPILAKAMAD

-1268 LSSEEYL
+1268 LSAEEYL

>member
-19 FASSVD
+19 FAQSVD

-65 GMLVKKIAEVRGEV
+65 GMLAKKVAEVRGEV

-122 QLLAFGSAAEEV
+122 QLLAFGSATEEV
-134 ASEIT
+134 AEEIT
-139 MLGDIAAGLSI
+139 MLGDIASGLSI

-161 TRTQGGLFT
+161 TRTQGALFT

-194 TNEVRELVSAGKVG
+194 TDEVRELVSAGKVG
-208 FPEVQKALQSMTSEG
+208 FPEVQKALQGMTSEG

-250 MFNEIGKS
+250 MLNEIGKS
-258 NEGVISDVLSGASWI
+258 NEGVISAVLSGASWI
-273 VEHYEAILKI
+273 VEHYEPILNI

-293 YKAAL
+293 YRAAL

-317 VNVAKGATTAAA
+317 VNVAKGATTATQ

-371 EETVRV
+371 EDMKREI
-377 MGELEQA
+377 GELEQA
-384 AHDEYIEVNKLAFR
+384 VQDELVEVNKLVIKLKQANIEEGERASILNR
-398 LKDVNTSEAER
+398 LAEINPILVSGLQDEAVMISTLTANLADYNEEQRKRLMLASLADKQESAVKDYVEAQADYDLYVKAVEDKMTELLAAYTSTGKLPTVSVPSGFPIDAEEIQGRIKEFYDQAINGEISLIELSHKLYEDVQLGHGVYGVTDEWREKIDIYGVNEEYIEKTLAAKEEALKKAKTAMENANKDVSYLEELYGFSTS
-409 RDILNQLKQI
+409 DI
-419 NPSIVEDLNAE
+419 E
-430 ALAVETLISNLEKY
+430 EKY
-444 NFEQTKRVQLAAIT
+444 
-458 DKQNEAIQKYADAE
+458 
-472 LEKANLDL
+472 
-480 ELKKY
+480 
-485 IEDVVVNYTTQGV
+485 GG
-498 FPELKI
+498 
-504 KGKFGYDNIEQDKAI
+504 KGG
-519 IRERF
+519 
-524 ESAIKEKAEG
+524 
-534 LITDYEFL
+534 
-542 NRINNLL
+542 
-549 TDKVVFK
+549 
-556 GTDNISYTEK
+556 
-566 NTFEVDI
+566 EV
-573 KGVNTAARVKNIN
+573 GA
-586 AAIQEM
+586 
-592 EAAKKEMQEA
+592 
-602 MDDSEYL
+602 S
-609 LNAFGFL
+609 
-616 KENVGEEAN
+616 GEETAN
-625 TVTTLAEAYRTA
+625 
-637 QQAWLDA
+637 
-644 KAKVADADKNRASYT
+644 
-659 ETQYKQLVDELDA
+659 
-672 AEKRFKELGGNTS
+672 
-685 GKAQTDAEKL
+685 EKL
-695 AKQSLKLEYDAQQAI
+695 AAARIKLAGDTRRAMTEAEINAMEEGLTKKLAMIDYEYD
-710 IDAMAEGTEKKVAQV
+710 EE
-725 ELDYRKRADAITK
+725 ERKINER
-738 AEAELAAKQ
+738 EAELRTLAGGSLSVSDAANIAAMRAANAKNKE
-747 GTALTE
+747 TKTT
-753 AQQALFQTLRE
+753 QAWDE
-764 GSANDYAEA
+764 V
-773 MNAAIFGDTDAQGA
+773 MA
-787 AAIQKIEAERKAWN
+787 AAGVDPVAMEQATAMLQAELVKRNKAWED
-801 KYLEEYG
+801 YLIQFG
-808 TFQEKLKAITIRY
+808 TFQERFKATQDKYSRL
-821 NEAIANAQ
+821 IAEAQ

-873 LEKQVEAKQKAFDA
+873 LEEQVEAKQEAFDA

-892 SAEAKDYL
+892 SAEAQDYL
-900 KTINE
+900 KTINM

-916 LSGASKEAKGGNW
+916 LSGAQKEAKGGNW

-938 IASAASEAASAL
+938 IASAASEAANAL

-956 LANTINGM
+956 LANTINSM
-964 AKFANVAASLVSAIA
+964 AKFANVAANLVSAIA
-979 AVAAASTALNMA
+979 AVATASKALNMA

-1000 AIQVVSTVIGGIVQA
+1000 AIQVVSTIIGDVIQA

-1021 TIENFKALNR
+1021 TIENFRKLNE
-1031 ELKHRNDLAKINSL
+1031 ELEHMRDLARIDSV

-1051 EDAFGNFANNLEAM
+1051 DDAFGNFANNINVMGDALEKYRTS
-1065 RDAADKLQDST
+1065 RDAIIDS
-1076 EGAIERTKKML
+1076 EKH
-1087 RDAYEIN
+1087 
-1094 LARVV
+1094 ARNWDPV
-1099 GIDAQAEAYWRQ
+1099 
-1111 KLAQLEQISDW
+1111 LAQLLEPLGITAEEIKSGTKVLESAFAQ
-1122 MTFIASMEVSLGK
+1122 MYVQLGK
-1135 NKKSTLA
+1135 G
-1142 EQLPELF
+1142 EIGQLGKLYPELF

-1171 SQGNRDLIEQMI
+1171 SSTDRELIEGMI
-1183 ADWEYLN
+1183 ADWEYFN

-1275 NALMGIVGDAMKVA
+1275 NALMGIVGDAMGA
-1289 GENVEAYNEFLEN
+1289 AESQLEEYNKFLEN
-1302 ADQYAESVGINTFD
+1302 ADQYAESVGVNTFD
-1316 SERSAES
+1316 SERSAQS

-1340 MTAIQGHTYSLME
+1340 MTAIQGHTYALME

-1378 LRQMR
+1378 LRHMR
-1383 LDMAAMRSDISDI
+1383 QDMAAMRSDINDI

>member
-1 MNNNG
+1 MDKMNNNG

-122 QLLAFGSAAEEV
+122 QLLAFGSASEEV

-223 GQFGGLMAKQAETI
+223 GQFGGLMEKQSQTI

-250 MFNEIGKS
+250 MFNEIGES
-258 NEGVISDVLSGASWI
+258 SEGVISDVLSGASWI

-371 EETVRV
+371 EDMKREI
-377 MGELEQA
+377 GELEQA
-384 AHDEYIEVNKLAFR
+384 VQDELVEVNKLVIKLKQANIEEGERASILKR
-398 LKDVNTSEAER
+398 LEEINPNLVSGLRDEAVMISTLTANLADYNEEQRKRLMLASLADKQESAVKDYVEAQADYDLYVKAVEDKMAELLAAYTSTGKLPTVSVPSGFPIDAEEIQGRIKKFYDQAINGEITLIELSHKLYEDVQLGHGVYGVTDDWREKIDIYGVNEEYIEKTLAAKEEALKNAKTKMENANKDVSYLEELYGFSTS
-409 RDILNQLKQI
+409 DI
-419 NPSIVEDLNAE
+419 E
-430 ALAVETLISNLEKY
+430 
-444 NFEQTKRVQLAAIT
+444 
-458 DKQNEAIQKYADAE
+458 
-472 LEKANLDL
+472 
-480 ELKKY
+480 KKY
-485 IEDVVVNYTTQGV
+485 GG
-498 FPELKI
+498 
-504 KGKFGYDNIEQDKAI
+504 KGG
-519 IRERF
+519 
-524 ESAIKEKAEG
+524 
-534 LITDYEFL
+534 
-542 NRINNLL
+542 
-549 TDKVVFK
+549 
-556 GTDNISYTEK
+556 
-566 NTFEVDI
+566 EV
-573 KGVNTAARVKNIN
+573 GASVEETAN
-586 AAIQEM
+586 
-592 EAAKKEMQEA
+592 
-602 MDDSEYL
+602 
-609 LNAFGFL
+609 
-616 KENVGEEAN
+616 
-625 TVTTLAEAYRTA
+625 
-637 QQAWLDA
+637 
-644 KAKVADADKNRASYT
+644 
-659 ETQYKQLVDELDA
+659 
-672 AEKRFKELGGNTS
+672 
-685 GKAQTDAEKL
+685 EKL
-695 AKQSLKLEYDAQQAI
+695 AAARIKLAGDTRRAMTEAEINAMEEGLTKKLAMIDYEYD
-710 IDAMAEGTEKKVAQV
+710 EE
-725 ELDYRKRADAITK
+725 ERKINER
-738 AEAELAAKQ
+738 EAELRALAGGSLSVSDAANIAAMRAANAKNKE
-747 GTALTE
+747 TKTT
-753 AQQALFQTLRE
+753 QAWDE
-764 GSANDYAEA
+764 V
-773 MNAAIFGDTDAQGA
+773 MA
-787 AAIQKIEAERKAWN
+787 AAGVDPAAMEQATAMLQAELVKRNMAWEDYLIQF
-801 KYLEEYG
+801 G
-808 TFQEKLKAITIRY
+808 TFQERFKATQDKYSRL
-821 NEAIANAQ
+821 IAEAQ

-873 LEKQVEAKQKAFDA
+873 LEKQVEAKQKAFDD

-892 SAEAKDYL
+892 STEAKDYL

-938 IASAASEAASAL
+938 IASAAEDAAGAL

-956 LANTINGM
+956 LANTINSM

-979 AVAAASTALNMA
+979 AVATASKGLNMA
-991 LGVIGLIAT
+991 LGIIGLIAT
-1000 AIQVVSTVIGGIVQA
+1000 AIQVVSTVIGGIVQERNEVEKA
-1015 NKEYEQ
+1015 IAEFSKRMKE
-1021 TIENFKALNR
+1021 LND
-1031 ELKHRNDLAKINSL
+1031 ELERMRRLGEIDSL
-1045 EGTIFG
+1045 KGTIFG
-1051 EDAFGNFANNLEAM
+1051 EDAFGNLMNNLAVM
-1065 RDAADKLQDST
+1065 RDALSELEDVRDRITQRMNLKISYTKPDVEFANYEEVLRYLV
-1076 EGAIERTKKML
+1076 GER
-1087 RDAYEIN
+1087 
-1094 LARVV
+1094 V
-1099 GIDAQAEAYWRQ
+1099 
-1111 KLAQLEQISDW
+1111 
-1122 MTFIASMEVSLGK
+1122 
-1135 NKKSTLA
+1135 
-1142 EQLPELF
+1142 PELF
-1149 ATGEITLEGL
+1149 EGGLTL
-1159 QALKDS
+1159 
-1165 DVWDKL
+1165 DKL
-1171 SQGNRDLIEQMI
+1171 KTWRDTDGWAAGISYEQRELIDELI
-1183 ADWEYLN
+1183 ADWERY
-1190 EATKAVTD
+1190 EEAVTTVND

-1260 VEALNGQG
+1260 VKDLNEQG
-1268 LSSEEYL
+1268 LSAEEYL

-1316 SERSAES
+1316 SERSAQS

>member
-19 FASSVD
+19 FAQSVD

-122 QLLAFGSAAEEV
+122 QLLAFGSASEEV
-134 ASEIT
+134 AAEIT

-223 GQFGGLMAKQAETI
+223 GQFGGLMEKQSQTI

-250 MFNEIGKS
+250 MFNEIGES
-258 NEGVISDVLSGASWI
+258 SEGVISDVLSGASWI

-371 EETVRV
+371 EDMKREI
-377 MGELEQA
+377 GELEQA
-384 AHDEYIEVNKLAFR
+384 VQDELVEVNKLVIKLKQVNIEEGERASILKR
-398 LKDVNTSEAER
+398 LEEINPNLVSGLRDEAVMISTLTANLADYNEEQRKRLMLASLADKQESAVKDYVEAQADYDLYVKAVEDKMTELLAAYTSTGKLPTVSVPSGFPIDAEEIQGRIKKFYDQAINGEITLIELSHKLYEDVQLGHGVYGVTDDWREKIDIYGVNEEYIEKTLAAKEEALKNAKTKMENANKDVSYLEELYGFSTS
-409 RDILNQLKQI
+409 DI
-419 NPSIVEDLNAE
+419 E
-430 ALAVETLISNLEKY
+430 
-444 NFEQTKRVQLAAIT
+444 
-458 DKQNEAIQKYADAE
+458 
-472 LEKANLDL
+472 
-480 ELKKY
+480 KKY
-485 IEDVVVNYTTQGV
+485 GG
-498 FPELKI
+498 
-504 KGKFGYDNIEQDKAI
+504 KGGEVGASV
-519 IRERF
+519 E
-524 ESAIKEKAEG
+524 E
-534 LITDYEFL
+534 
-542 NRINNLL
+542 
-549 TDKVVFK
+549 
-556 GTDNISYTEK
+556 TDN
-566 NTFEVDI
+566 
-573 KGVNTAARVKNIN
+573 
-586 AAIQEM
+586 
-592 EAAKKEMQEA
+592 
-602 MDDSEYL
+602 
-609 LNAFGFL
+609 
-616 KENVGEEAN
+616 
-625 TVTTLAEAYRTA
+625 
-637 QQAWLDA
+637 
-644 KAKVADADKNRASYT
+644 
-659 ETQYKQLVDELDA
+659 
-672 AEKRFKELGGNTS
+672 
-685 GKAQTDAEKL
+685 EKL
-695 AKQSLKLEYDAQQAI
+695 AAARIKLAGDTRRAMTEAEINAMEEGLTKKLAMIDYEYD
-710 IDAMAEGTEKKVAQV
+710 EE
-725 ELDYRKRADAITK
+725 ERKINER
-738 AEAELAAKQ
+738 EAELRTLAGGSLSVSDATNIAAMRAANAKNKE
-747 GTALTE
+747 TKTT
-753 AQQALFQTLRE
+753 QALQAELVKRNMAWE
-764 GSANDYAEA
+764 DYL
-773 MNAAIFGDTDAQGA
+773 
-787 AAIQKIEAERKAWN
+787 IQF
-801 KYLEEYG
+801 G
-808 TFQEKLKAITIRY
+808 TFQERFKATQDKYSRLIA
-821 NEAIANAQ
+821 EAE

-873 LEKQVEAKQKAFDA
+873 LEEQVDAKQKAFDA

-892 SAEAKDYL
+892 GAEAKDYL

-938 IASAASEAASAL
+938 IANAASEAASAL

-979 AVAAASTALNMA
+979 AVAAASTTLNMA
-991 LGVIGLIAT
+991 LGIIGLIAT

-1021 TIENFKALNR
+1021 TIENFKALNKELEQMR
-1031 ELKHRNDLAKINSL
+1031 ELSRIDSV

-1051 EDAFGNFANNLEAM
+1051 SDAFGNFSNNLNVM
-1065 RDAADKLQDST
+1065 RDAAK
-1076 EGAIERTKKML
+1076 
-1087 RDAYEIN
+1087 AYEESMDAVANRAKTIGEILGTELAKYIGQDIN
-1094 LARVV
+1094 KLV
-1099 GIDAQAEAYWRQ
+1099 GERH
-1111 KLAQLEQISDW
+1111 S
-1122 MTFIASMEVSLGK
+1122 SLYESLSQMLVELSK
-1135 NKKSTLA
+1135 YKASTLG

-1149 ATGEITLEGL
+1149 AGGEVTLEGL
-1159 QALKDS
+1159 QKLKDS
-1165 DVWDKL
+1165 DIWEKL
-1171 SQGNRDLIEQMI
+1171 SKENRDLIDQMI
-1183 ADWEYLN
+1183 KDWEVFN
-1190 EATKAVTD
+1190 ESTEAVTA

-1235 VIENLIKQVGY
+1235 VIENLIKQVGH

-1340 MTAIQGHTYSLME
+1340 ITAIQGHTYSLVE
-1353 GQRQLINDSAQVL
+1353 GQRQLINDTAQVL

-1383 LDMAAMRSDISDI
+1383 MDMAAMRSDISDI

>member
-1 MNNNG
+1 MDKMNNNG

-19 FASSVD
+19 FASSVER
-25 KAKRMFQGLGDT
+25 AKRMFQGLGDT

-65 GMLVKKIAEVRGEV
+65 GMLAKKVAEVRGEV

-122 QLLAFGSAAEEV
+122 QLLAFGSASEEV
-134 ASEIT
+134 AAEIT
-139 MLGDIAAGLSI
+139 MLGDIASGLSI

-170 QDLRQFMSRGIP
+170 QDLKQFMQRGIP

-194 TNEVRELVSAGKVG
+194 TDEVRELVSAGKVG
-208 FPEVQKALQSMTSEG
+208 FPEVQKALQNMTSEG
-223 GQFGGLMAKQAETI
+223 GQFGGLMEKQSQTI
-237 TGQISALQDAIYQ
+237 TGQISALEDSIYQ
-250 MFNEIGKS
+250 MFNAIGES
-258 NEGVISDVLSGASWI
+258 NEGLISAVLSGANWM
-273 VEHYEAILKI
+273 VEHYQEILDI
-283 LSKVVIAWGA
+283 LTVLVATYGA
-293 YKAAL
+293 YKTAIIL
-298 IAVAAVQKIKDAAL
+298 
-312 LAKTL
+312 
-317 VNVAKGATTAAA
+317 TAAA
-329 AFRGLNTAMKSNPW
+329 QKAMALAKSINAFFQLAKGIKTAKEAMVLLNMVTKASPI

-348 IAATVIAFI
+348 VIGAVVGAVWAFSDSTDKAA
-357 WDWVAGV
+357 
-364 KEATEAT
+364 ESTERL
-371 EETVRV
+371 EREI
-377 MGELEQA
+377 GELEQA
-384 AHDEYIEVNKLAFR
+384 ARDEYTTVNELAYAYEHLATSEEER
-398 LKDVNTSEAER
+398 ADIMSQLKDISPDLVQGMENEATAIEALTTNLAAYNDEQLREIEIATQKDRYLTNATNVRKAQSDKVAAETNLGLDLQYLYGATTEAQIEQFKKTLRFRTLSNEKKFGSDAEDENLRKMQEVLATEYANFIKETLGDASLSTVQKAEKITNWRSEQAFFSIS
-409 RDILNQLKQI
+409 DIPGVDMAKNIKLLKQAEKD
-419 NPSIVEDLNAE
+419 IVDSTAIVDSLVLGEEVVGELNAK
-430 ALAVETLISNLEKY
+430 LE
-444 NFEQTKRVQLAAIT
+444 
-458 DKQNEAIQKYADAE
+458 
-472 LEKANLDL
+472 
-480 ELKKY
+480 
-485 IEDVVVNYTTQGV
+485 
-498 FPELKI
+498 
-504 KGKFGYDNIEQDKAI
+504 
-519 IRERF
+519 
-524 ESAIKEKAEG
+524 ESAE
-534 LITDYEFL
+534 
-542 NRINNLL
+542 
-549 TDKVVFK
+549 
-556 GTDNISYTEK
+556 
-566 NTFEVDI
+566 
-573 KGVNTAARVKNIN
+573 TAI
-586 AAIQEM
+586 
-592 EAAKKEMQEA
+592 
-602 MDDSEYL
+602 
-609 LNAFGFL
+609 
-616 KENVGEEAN
+616 
-625 TVTTLAEAYRTA
+625 TLAEAYRTA

-644 KAKVADADKNRASYT
+644 KAKVEDARRNKDNYT
-659 ETQYKQLVDELDA
+659 EKEYQQLVADLDA
-672 AEKRFKELGGNTS
+672 AEKAYKAVGGSTS
-685 GKAQTDAEKL
+685 NKAQTNAEKNAKAAAEL
-695 AKQSLKLEYDAQQAI
+695 ALKLEYDAQQAV
-710 IDAMAEGTEKKVAQV
+710 IDAMAEGTDKKVAQI
-725 ELDYRKRADAITK
+725 ELDYRKRADAIVK
-738 AEAELAAKQ
+738 AEAELVAKQ

-753 AQQALFQTLRE
+753 AQKALFQTMRE
-764 GSANDYAEA
+764 GSASVYADA
-773 MNAAIFGDTDAQGA
+773 MNAAIFGDTDAEGS
-787 AAIQKIEAERKAWN
+787 AAIQKMEAERKAWN

-856 KDLANKSIA
+856 KDLANKSIV

-938 IASAASEAASAL
+938 IASAAEDAAGAL

-979 AVAAASTALNMA
+979 AVAKASKALDMA

-1000 AIQVVSTVIGGIVQA
+1000 AIQVVSTAIGSIAQA
-1015 NKEYEQ
+1015 NNEISETLNKIEELNKELAQ
-1021 TIENFKALNR
+1021 MR
-1031 ELKHRNDLAKINSL
+1031 ELSRIDSI

-1051 EDAFGNFANNLEAM
+1051 DDAFGNFTNNLNVM
-1065 RDAADKLQDST
+1065 RDATAALKESQDAIIQRGKEVVNVMT
-1076 EGAIERTKKML
+1076 ETGAIGTNIKNFNWDSLADSLSNMQVKI
-1087 RDAYEIN
+1087 RD
-1094 LARVV
+1094 R
-1099 GIDAQAEAYWRQ
+1099 GRFAESWGVKDEY
-1111 KLAQLEQISDW
+1111 K
-1122 MTFIASMEVSLGK
+1122 SLGDM
-1135 NKKSTLA
+1135 
-1142 EQLPELF
+1142 LPELF
-1149 ATGEITLEGL
+1149 GDEGVTLEGL
-1159 QALKDS
+1159 QKLKDS
-1165 DVWDKL
+1165 DIWEKL
-1171 SQGNRDLIEQMI
+1171 SKENRDLIDQMI
-1183 ADWEYLN
+1183 KDWEVFN
-1190 EATKAVTD
+1190 ESTEAVTA

-1246 SAYIAPILTKAMAD
+1246 SAYIAPILTDAMTKVD
-1260 VEALNGQG
+1260 ALNTQN
-1268 LSSEEYL
+1268 LSAEEYL
-1275 NALMGIVGDAMKVA
+1275 NALMDIVGETMGTA
-1289 GENVEAYNEFLEN
+1289 ESQLEEYNKFLEN
-1302 ADQYAESVGINTFD
+1302 ADNYAESVGINTFD
-1316 SERSAES
+1316 SERSAQS

-1340 MTAIQGHTYSLME
+1340 MTAIQGHTYSLVE

>member
-37 ATAAGE
+37 ATAVGE

-65 GMLVKKIAEVRGEV
+65 GMLAKKVAEVRGEV

-122 QLLAFGSAAEEV
+122 QLLAFGSASEEV

-139 MLGDIAAGLSI
+139 MLGDIASGLSI

-161 TRTQGGLFT
+161 TRTQGALFT

-194 TNEVRELVSAGKVG
+194 TEQVRELVSAGKVG
-208 FPEVQKALQSMTSEG
+208 FPEVLEALKGMTSEG
-223 GQFGGLMAKQAETI
+223 GQFGGLMEKQAQTI

-250 MFNEIGKS
+250 MFNEIGES
-258 NEGVISDVLSGASWI
+258 NEGLIGLVLSGASTI
-273 VEHYEAILKI
+273 VENYEKI
-283 LSKVVIAWGA
+283 LDILTVLIATYGA
-293 YKAAL
+293 YKAA
-298 IAVAAVQKIKDAAL
+298 IIVTAAVQKAAMIAKEAQAFFQ
-312 LAKTL
+312 LAKGIKTAQEAMIL
-317 VNVAKGATTAAA
+317 LNAAT
-329 AFRGLNTAMKSNPW
+329 RKNPW
-343 GLIAS
+343 GL
-348 IAATVIAFI
+348 V
-357 WDWVAGV
+357 
-364 KEATEAT
+364 
-371 EETVRV
+371 
-377 MGELEQA
+377 
-384 AHDEYIEVNKLAFR
+384 
-398 LKDVNTSEAER
+398 
-409 RDILNQLKQI
+409 
-419 NPSIVEDLNAE
+419 
-430 ALAVETLISNLEKY
+430 
-444 NFEQTKRVQLAAIT
+444 LAAIT
-458 DKQNEAIQKYADAE
+458 AVVAAIWAYCESTEEATETTDELSEAMERTDIGAKTVQVMELSDAYKKLGDDMNARKKFITENKEAFDKLGVSVQSVAEANRLLIDSTPAFVESLRLQAQAAAAKGLAEEKFAERDKKSLE
-472 LEKANLDL
+472 LERARKELETIPAKKDVGAAYTRTRYGVVTTGRRLVDNPAYISALENISTLESEIAALNETANSYFDTSA
-480 ELKKY
+480 EKLK
-485 IEDVVVNYTTQGV
+485 
-498 FPELKI
+498 
-504 KGKFGYDNIEQDKAI
+504 
-519 IRERF
+519 
-524 ESAIKEKAEG
+524 ESAEKLKELG
-534 LITDYEFL
+534 VSS
-542 NRINNLL
+542 NNNGGGGGSG
-549 TDKVVFK
+549 D
-556 GTDNISYTEK
+556 G
-566 NTFEVDI
+566 
-573 KGVNTAARVKNIN
+573 
-586 AAIQEM
+586 
-592 EAAKKEMQEA
+592 
-602 MDDSEYL
+602 DSEEERR
-609 LNAFGFL
+609 L
-616 KENVGEEAN
+616 KQ
-625 TVTTLAEAYRTA
+625 L
-637 QQAWLDA
+637 LDA
-644 KAKVADADKNRASYT
+644 KTKLAVDAIRATTEAEINAMEEGIAKKL
-659 ETQYKQLVDELDA
+659 KQIDYEYDEEERKI
-672 AEKRFKELGGNTS
+672 AEREAQLRELGGGRIS
-685 GKAQTDAEKL
+685 DGDAKRIAAMRSANESSRNI
-695 AKQSLKLEYDAQQAI
+695 AKNAAW
-710 IDAMAEGTEKKVAQV
+710 
-725 ELDYRKRADAITK
+725 
-738 AEAELAAKQ
+738 EAELAW
-747 GTALTE
+747 G
-753 AQQALFQTLRE
+753 
-764 GSANDYAEA
+764 D
-773 MNAAIFGDTDAQGA
+773 DTDAEMKA
-787 AAIQKIEAERKAWN
+787 ATEALKEELDKRNKAWMDYAI
-801 KYLEEYG
+801 KYG
-808 TFQEKLKAITIRY
+808 TFQERFKATQDKYSRL
-821 NEAIANAQ
+821 IANAQ

-873 LEKQVEAKQKAFDA
+873 LEEQVEAKQKAFDA

-892 SAEAKDYL
+892 STEAKDYL

-938 IASAASEAASAL
+938 IASAAEDAAGAL

-979 AVAAASTALNMA
+979 AVATASTALNIA

-1000 AIQVVSTVIGGIVQA
+1000 AIQVVSTAIGSIVQA
-1015 NKEYEQ
+1015 NNEFRETLNKIKE
-1021 TIENFKALNR
+1021 LNK
-1031 ELKHRNDLAKINSL
+1031 ELAQMQMLSRIDSV

-1051 EDAFGNFANNLEAM
+1051 SDAFGNFANNL
-1065 RDAADKLQDST
+1065 SV
-1076 EGAIERTKKML
+1076 L
-1087 RDAYEIN
+1087 RDATTELNKSREAIRLWARDKFAELGFDEDTLN
-1094 LARVV
+1094 LLEFENYVDALKEMRVKLK
-1099 GIDAQAEAYWRQ
+1099 DAGKFAEAFGAKDEY
-1111 KLAQLEQISDW
+1111 AD
-1122 MTFIASMEVSLGK
+1122 LGDIF
-1135 NKKSTLA
+1135 
-1142 EQLPELF
+1142 PELF
-1149 ATGEITLEGL
+1149 GDEGVTLEGL
-1159 QALKDS
+1159 QKLKDS
-1165 DVWDKL
+1165 DIWEKL
-1171 SQGNRDLIEQMI
+1171 SKEHRDLIDQMI
-1183 ADWEYLN
+1183 KDWEVFN
-1190 EATKAVTD
+1190 ESTEAVTA

-1235 VIENLIKQVGY
+1235 VIENLVKQVGY
-1246 SAYIAPILTKAMAD
+1246 SAYIAPILTDAMAKVD
-1260 VEALNGQG
+1260 ALNRDG
-1268 LSSEEYL
+1268 LSAEEYL

-1316 SERSAES
+1316 SERSAQS

>member
-43 EADEAFNKMKNSIA
+43 EADEAFNKIKNSIA

-65 GMLVKKIAEVRGEV
+65 GMLAKKVAEVRGEV

-122 QLLAFGSAAEEV
+122 QLLAFGSASEEV
-134 ASEIT
+134 AAEIT

-194 TNEVRELVSAGKVG
+194 TDEVRELVSAGKVG
-208 FPEVQKALQSMTSEG
+208 FPEVQKALQGMTSEG
-223 GQFGGLMAKQAETI
+223 GQFGGLMEKQSQTI
-237 TGQISALQDAIYQ
+237 TGQISALEDSIYQ
-250 MFNEIGKS
+250 MFNQIGES
-258 NEGVISDVLSGASWI
+258 NEGLISSIIAGANWA
-273 VEHYEAILKI
+273 VEHYQEILDI
-283 LSKVVIAWGA
+283 LTVLITTYGS
-293 YKAAL
+293 YKAAIML
-298 IAVAAVQKIKDAAL
+298 VAAAQKAL
-312 LAKTL
+312 ALAKSVKTFFEL
-317 VNVAKGATTAAA
+317 AKGIKKAQEAMVL
-329 AFRGLNTAMKSNPW
+329 LNMVTKASPI

-348 IAATVIAFI
+348 VIGAVVGAVWAFSDSTDKAA
-357 WDWVAGV
+357 
-364 KEATEAT
+364 KSTERL
-371 EETVRV
+371 EGEI
-377 MGELEQA
+377 GELEQA
-384 AHDEYIEVNKLAFR
+384 ARDEYTTVNELAYAYEHLATSEEER
-398 LKDVNTSEAER
+398 AEIMSQLKDISPDLVQGMENEATAIEALTTNLAAYN
-409 RDILNQLKQI
+409 DEQLREIQ
-419 NPSIVEDLNAE
+419 LNAQKDRYLTN
-430 ALAVETLISNLEKY
+430 ATNVRKAQSDKVTAETNLSMDLQYLYGATRDANIDAFKKSLLFRSTESN
-444 NFEQTKRVQLAAIT
+444 NI
-458 DKQNEAIQKYADAE
+458 
-472 LEKANLDL
+472 
-480 ELKKY
+480 
-485 IEDVVVNYTTQGV
+485 
-498 FPELKI
+498 
-504 KGKFGYDNIEQDKAI
+504 FGYD
-519 IRERF
+519 
-524 ESAIKEKAEG
+524 ESNPFDSFLQPLLADQYAAYIKKVLENTSLTELQKAEKIINWETAEGNYVVGDIPGITMATNVG
-534 LITDYEFL
+534 LIKQAEKDLADST
-542 NRINNLL
+542 
-549 TDKVVFK
+549 
-556 GTDNISYTEK
+556 NI
-566 NTFEVDI
+566 I
-573 KGVNTAARVKNIN
+573 
-586 AAIQEM
+586 
-592 EAAKKEMQEA
+592 EA
-602 MDDSEYL
+602 MTLGEDAVIE
-609 LNAFGFL
+609 LNDKLEKSA
-616 KENVGEEAN
+616 ETAIN
-625 TVTTLAEAYRTA
+625 LAEAYRTA

-644 KAKVADADKNRASYT
+644 KAKVEDANKNRENYT
-659 ETQYKQLVDELDA
+659 GTQYKQLVADLDS
-672 AEKRFKELGGNTS
+672 AEKRFKELGGSTS
-685 GKAQTDAEKL
+685 NKAQTNAEKNAKAAAEL
-695 AKQSLKLEYDAQQAI
+695 ALKLEYDAQQAV
-710 IDAMAEGTEKKVAQV
+710 IDAMAEGTDKKVAQI
-725 ELDYRKRADAITK
+725 ELDYRKRADAIVK
-738 AEAELAAKQ
+738 AEAELVAKQ

-753 AQQALFQTLRE
+753 AQKALFQTMRE
-764 GSANDYAEA
+764 GRANDYAEA
-773 MNAAIFGDTDAQGA
+773 MNAAIFGDTDAEGA
-787 AAIQKIEAERKAWN
+787 AAIQKMEAERKAWN

-938 IASAASEAASAL
+938 IASAAEDAAGAL

-979 AVAAASTALNMA
+979 AVATASKALDMA
-991 LGVIGLIAT
+991 LGIIGLIAT
-1000 AIQVVSTVIGGIVQA
+1000 AIQVVSTAIGSISQA
-1015 NKEYEQ
+1015 NKEYEE
-1021 TIENFKALNR
+1021 TLNNIKALNKELAQMR
-1031 ELKHRNDLAKINSL
+1031 ELSRIDSI

-1051 EDAFGNFANNLEAM
+1051 SDAFGNFTNNLNVM
-1065 RDAADKLQDST
+1065 RDATAALKESQDAIIQRGKEVVNVMT
-1076 EGAIERTKKML
+1076 ETGAIGTNIKNFNWDSLADSLSNMQVKI
-1087 RDAYEIN
+1087 RD
-1094 LARVV
+1094 R
-1099 GIDAQAEAYWRQ
+1099 GRFAESWGAKDKY
-1111 KLAQLEQISDW
+1111 K
-1122 MTFIASMEVSLGK
+1122 SLGDM
-1135 NKKSTLA
+1135 
-1142 EQLPELF
+1142 LPELF
-1149 ATGEITLEGL
+1149 GDEGVTLEGL
-1159 QALKDS
+1159 QKLKDS
-1165 DVWDKL
+1165 DIWEKL
-1171 SQGNRDLIEQMI
+1171 SKENRDLIDQMI
-1183 ADWEYLN
+1183 KDWEVFN
-1190 EATKAVTD
+1190 ESTEAVTA

-1229 GDIAGQ
+1229 GDIAGH
-1235 VIENLIKQVGY
+1235 VIENLVKQVGY
-1246 SAYIAPILTKAMAD
+1246 SAYIAPILTDAMAQVD
-1260 VEALNGQG
+1260 ALNRDG
-1268 LSSEEYL
+1268 LSAEEYL
-1275 NALMGIVGDAMKVA
+1275 NALMGIVGDAMKLA

-1316 SERSAES
+1316 SERSAQS

-1340 MTAIQGHTYSLME
+1340 MTAIQGHTYSLVE

>member
-25 KAKRMFQGLGDT
+25 KAKRMFQGLGNT

-65 GMLVKKIAEVRGEV
+65 GMLAKKVAEVRGEV

-122 QLLAFGSAAEEV
+122 QLLAFGSASEEV

-139 MLGDIAAGLSI
+139 MLGDIASGLSI

-161 TRTQGGLFT
+161 TRTQGALFT

-194 TNEVRELVSAGKVG
+194 TEQVRELVSAGKVG
-208 FPEVQKALQSMTSEG
+208 FPEVLEALKGMTSEG
-223 GQFGGLMAKQAETI
+223 GQFGGLMEKQAQTI

-250 MFNEIGKS
+250 MFNEIGES
-258 NEGVISDVLSGASWI
+258 SEGVINSVLSGAGAI
-273 VEHYEAILKI
+273 VENYEKI
-283 LSKVVIAWGA
+283 LDILTVLIATYGT
-293 YKAAL
+293 YKAAV
-298 IAVAAVQKIKDAAL
+298 IATAAVQKAAMIAKEAQAFFQ
-312 LAKTL
+312 LAKGVKSAQEAML
-317 VNVAKGATTAAA
+317 LLNAAT
-329 AFRGLNTAMKSNPW
+329 RKNPW
-343 GLIAS
+343 GLVLSAITAVV
-348 IAATVIAFI
+348 AAI
-357 WDWVAGV
+357 WAYCESTE
-364 KEATEAT
+364 EATETTDELSEAMERTDIGAKTVQVMELSDAYKKLGDDMNARKKFIT
-371 EETVRV
+371 ENKEAFDKLGVSVQSVAEANRLLIDSTPAFVESLRLQAQAAAAK
-377 MGELEQA
+377 GLAEEKFAERDKKSLELERARKELETIPEKIDVGA
-384 AHDEYIEVNKLAFR
+384 AYTRTRYGVVTTGRRYADNPAYISALENISTLESEIAALNETANSYFDTSAEKLKESAEK
-398 LKDVNTSEAER
+398 LKELGVDSNNNGGGSGDGDSEEER
-409 RDILNQLKQI
+409 RL
-419 NPSIVEDLNAE
+419 
-430 ALAVETLISNLEKY
+430 
-444 NFEQTKRVQLAAIT
+444 
-458 DKQNEAIQKYADAE
+458 
-472 LEKANLDL
+472 
-480 ELKKY
+480 
-485 IEDVVVNYTTQGV
+485 
-498 FPELKI
+498 
-504 KGKFGYDNIEQDKAI
+504 
-519 IRERF
+519 
-524 ESAIKEKAEG
+524 
-534 LITDYEFL
+534 
-542 NRINNLL
+542 
-549 TDKVVFK
+549 
-556 GTDNISYTEK
+556 
-566 NTFEVDI
+566 
-573 KGVNTAARVKNIN
+573 
-586 AAIQEM
+586 
-592 EAAKKEMQEA
+592 
-602 MDDSEYL
+602 
-609 LNAFGFL
+609 
-616 KENVGEEAN
+616 
-625 TVTTLAEAYRTA
+625 
-637 QQAWLDA
+637 
-644 KAKVADADKNRASYT
+644 
-659 ETQYKQLVDELDA
+659 KQLVDAKTKLAVDA
-672 AEKRFKELGGNTS
+672 IRTTTEAEINAMEEGIAKKLKQIDYEYDEEERKIAEREAQLRELGGGRIS
-685 GKAQTDAEKL
+685 DGDAKRIAAMRSANESSRNI
-695 AKQSLKLEYDAQQAI
+695 AKNAAW
-710 IDAMAEGTEKKVAQV
+710 
-725 ELDYRKRADAITK
+725 
-738 AEAELAAKQ
+738 EAELAWGDDTDVEMKA
-747 GTALTE
+747 ATE
-753 AQQALFQTLRE
+753 ALKEELDKR
-764 GSANDYAEA
+764 N
-773 MNAAIFGDTDAQGA
+773 
-787 AAIQKIEAERKAWN
+787 KAWMEYAI
-801 KYLEEYG
+801 KYG
-808 TFQEKLKAITIRY
+808 TFQERFKATQDKYSRL
-821 NEAIANAQ
+821 IANAQ

-834 KTLEA
+834 KALEA

-873 LEKQVEAKQKAFDA
+873 LEEQVEAKQEAFDA
-887 LESSD
+887 IESSD
-892 SAEAKDYL
+892 SAEAKNYL

-929 EGAAQVVQG
+929 EGAAQIVQG
-938 IASAASEAASAL
+938 IASAASDAAGAL

-979 AVAAASTALNMA
+979 AVATASTALNMA

-1000 AIQVVSTVIGGIVQA
+1000 AIQVVSTAIGSIMQA
-1015 NKEYEQ
+1015 NSEFRETLNKIKE
-1021 TIENFKALNR
+1021 LNKELAQMR
-1031 ELKHRNDLAKINSL
+1031 ELSRIDSV

-1051 EDAFGNFANNLEAM
+1051 SDAFGNFANNL
-1065 RDAADKLQDST
+1065 SV
-1076 EGAIERTKKML
+1076 L
-1087 RDAYEIN
+1087 RDATTELNKSREAIRLWARDKFAELGFDEDTLN
-1094 LARVV
+1094 LLEFENYVDALKEMRVKLK
-1099 GIDAQAEAYWRQ
+1099 DAGKFAEAFGAKDEY
-1111 KLAQLEQISDW
+1111 AD
-1122 MTFIASMEVSLGK
+1122 LGDIF
-1135 NKKSTLA
+1135 
-1142 EQLPELF
+1142 PELF
-1149 ATGEITLEGL
+1149 GDEGVTLEGL
-1159 QALKDS
+1159 QKLKDS
-1165 DVWDKL
+1165 DIWEKL
-1171 SQGNRDLIEQMI
+1171 SKEHRDLIDQMI
-1183 ADWEYLN
+1183 KDWEVFN
-1190 EATKAVTD
+1190 ESTQAVTA

-1246 SAYIAPILTKAMAD
+1246 SAYIAPILTQAMAD

-1316 SERSAES
+1316 SERSAQS